1 MSFQVFK
8 KGKEDLGNYR
18 PVSFTPVPGKGMEKL
33 VLDAISKQLE
43 EKLSVVNMD
52 SPRGNHA

>member
-18 PVSFTPVPGKGMEKL
+18 PVSFTSVPGKGMEKL
-33 VLDAISKQLE
+33 VLDAIYKQLE